1 MSTENKMS
9 KLSVNKLIIQMSL
22 PPLFSMFLQYSYNFI
37 DSIFIAKLG
46 EVALAA
52 VSLSFPITTLM
63 NSLSVWIGVGVNVM
77 IAGYLG
83 KKENSKAN
91 STVTLGL
98 LLSFLIG
105 TLVNIIILL
114 TTKPAPHKILCK

>member
-1 MSTENKMS
+1 MTTANKMS

-46 EVALAA
+46 EDALAA

-91 STVTLGL
+91 STVTFIISYRNACKYNYLINNKTL
-98 LLSFLIG
+98 LRSI
-105 TLVNIIILL
+105 
-114 TTKPAPHKILCK
+114 H

>member
-1 MSTENKMS
+1 MTTANKMS

-46 EVALAA
+46 EDALAA

-63 NSLSVWIGVGVNVM
+63 NSLSVWIVIISYRN
-77 IAGYLG
+77 ACKYNYLINN
-83 KKENSKAN
+83 K
-91 STVTLGL
+91 TLL
-98 LLSFLIG
+98 RSI
-105 TLVNIIILL
+105 
-114 TTKPAPHKILCK
+114 H